1 MRQHYILLSAIF
13 LACCCHIATQTPRF
27 FQSPDLSRCASS
39 RRHLAV
45 FFFFLC
51 YFQRTH
57 LPRDSLSFLNL
68 LDLNAWLPGSQPQPT
83 NHHRSH
89 YQSVYFSI
97 YSLDTVQSSRILTF
111 FFTLNIES
119 VHNINAVVDLI
130 KVHRENVMGSLNL
143 ALEYY

>member
-1 MRQHYILLSAIF
+1 MSEKGKQNSKSKRMNETALYLAFGNFSCLLLPYSNPNTAF
-13 LACCCHIATQTPRF
+13 LLVPRSF
-27 FQSPDLSRCASS
+27 EVRVFKKTSGC
-39 RRHLAV
+39 

-111 FFTLNIES
+111 FF
-119 VHNINAVVDLI
+119 
-130 KVHRENVMGSLNL
+130 
-143 ALEYY
+143 